1 MSSKLDNLLFHFNQL
16 SEAEQ
21 AKFIAAVKTSGKA
34 VTLEDLL
41 RRKRDDGIA
50 YRTSTVRAPDTVI
63 TFAPQQ
69 VFKRNS
75 FPRRFHGGDKL
86 CLFGF

>member
-21 AKFIAAVKTSGKA
+21 AKFIAAVKTSGKV

-41 RRKRDDGIA
+41 EEQ
-50 YRTSTVRAPDTVI
+50 T
-63 TFAPQQ
+63 
-69 VFKRNS
+69 
-75 FPRRFHGGDKL
+75 
-86 CLFGF
+86 